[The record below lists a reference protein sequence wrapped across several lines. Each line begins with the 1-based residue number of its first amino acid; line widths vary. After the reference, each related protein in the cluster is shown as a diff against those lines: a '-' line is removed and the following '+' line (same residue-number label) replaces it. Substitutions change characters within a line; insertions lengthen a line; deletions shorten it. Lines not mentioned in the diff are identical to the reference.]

1 MMSLLLSS
9 VSASAIIAATP
20 PPSTEVTAVYKG
32 TDYSGANN
40 YDPTLSFDEIGTY
53 IIALYGASGGAG
65 GSDSPITLLD
75 AGGYLITQVGT
86 YESNDYEEVTWGYV
100 TITTPG
106 DYVVDFTH
114 NSTSYRRGASNWLIS
129 SNVDLN
135 NIAFFFARGTSFS
148 VDVPVKEDEVVLA
161 AMSSRGG
168 TVSMSGLDTVHVSS
182 TAYESTDIFAV
193 YSEHTTVAE
202 TKTIADTSSGTT
214 SNRLVMGGVHLK
226 PKPQEAH
233 VYASSHYVVLG
244 NSNSAVTTSQHAFY
258 AVLGRPVNTAFVNNA
273 ATFVILE

>member
-32 TDYSGANN
+32 TDYSGDNN

-75 AGGYLITQVGT
+75 AGGYPIIQIGT

-106 DYVVDFTH
+106 DYQLDFTH
-114 NSTSYRRGASNWLIS
+114 SSTSYRRGASNWLIS

-135 NIAFFFARGTSFS
+135 NIEFFFARGTGFS

-161 AMSSRGG
+161 AMSSRSG
-168 TVSMSGLDTVHVSS
+168 TVSMSGLDTVHMPS
-182 TAYESTDIFAV
+182 TAYEGTDIFAV
-193 YSEHTTVAE
+193 YSEHISVEE
-202 TKTIADTSSGTT
+202 TKTIADTSVGTT
-214 SNRLVMGGVHLK
+214 NTRLIMAGVLLK
-226 PKPQEAH
+226 PKPKEAH
-233 VYASSHYVVLG
+233 LYAHSFYAVLG
-244 NSNSAVTTSQHAFY
+244 NSNQAVSTSQHSLY
-258 AVLGRPVNTAFVNNA
+258 AVLGQPENTAYTTNA